1 MSTNA
6 CARSSGAGASRR
18 WVNPNASSDR
28 HEYEFMQ
35 SFVGPRDGKCVGNM
49 PVGADNYCAGTGLK
63 YRVTAKV
70 SNTDACSK
78 YAGREIHVEQ
88 SKK

>member
-1 MSTNA
+1 
-6 CARSSGAGASRR
+6 
-18 WVNPNASSDR
+18 
-28 HEYEFMQ
+28 
-35 SFVGPRDGKCVGNM
+35 M